1 MAQITLKGATIN
13 TIGNLPK
20 VGTAAPDFKLVK
32 TDLSEV
38 TLSEFKGKKVILN
51 IFPSLDTG
59 ICSLSMKKFNQEA
72 STLSNV
78 AIVCV
83 SKDLPF
89 AQKRYCDAEG
99 ISNLITASDFRYNTF
114 GVDYGV
120 LIIDSGFNGVLSRAV
135 VVINENGTVT
145 YTEQVPEIAQEPNYD
160 AALKAVK

>member
-120 LIIDSGFNGVLSRAV
+120 LIIDSGFHGVLSRAV
-135 VVINENGTVT
+135 VVIDENGTVT

>member
-120 LIIDSGFNGVLSRAV
+120 LIIDSGFHGVLSRAV